1 MVVLVRYLSQS
12 TYPFY
17 APRGGVCTLRRQSKL
32 EMDVMDTKGPKLR
45 QILSANIKE
54 QRQILG
60 ISQEKLAEM
69 AGLSWQTVNSI
80 ECKRTWVSDNTLDA
94 LAAVFKIETFQL
106 LMPPETRAALS
117 LNPTKALR
125 QLAEAK
131 KAYDATFSGIFNKT
145 T

>member
-1 MVVLVRYLSQS
+1 MK
-12 TYPFY
+12 
-17 APRGGVCTLRRQSKL
+17 A
-32 EMDVMDTKGPKLR
+32 KGQNLR

-80 ECKRTWVSDNTLDA
+80 ECQRTWVSDNTLEA
-94 LAAVFKIETFQL
+94 LAGVFKIETFQL
-106 LMPPETRAALS
+106 LMPPETRIALS

-125 QLAEAK
+125 KLAEAK
-131 KAYDATFSGIFNKT
+131 KAYDDTFNGIYTKLV
-145 T
+145 

>member
-1 MVVLVRYLSQS
+1 M
-12 TYPFY
+12 
-17 APRGGVCTLRRQSKL
+17 
-32 EMDVMDTKGPKLR
+32 R
-45 QILSANIKE
+45 QILSANVKE

-117 LNPTKALR
+117 LNSTKALR

-131 KAYDATFSGIFNKT
+131 KVYDDTFSEIFKKPSCKIQ
-145 T
+145 

>member
-1 MVVLVRYLSQS
+1 M
-12 TYPFY
+12 
-17 APRGGVCTLRRQSKL
+17 
-32 EMDVMDTKGPKLR
+32 EIKGLNLR

-54 QRQILG
+54 QRKILG

-80 ECKRTWVSDNTLDA
+80 ECQRTWVSDNTLEA

-117 LNPTKALR
+117 LNATMALR
-125 QLAEAK
+125 KLADAK
-131 KAYDATFSGIFNKT
+131 KEYDDVFAKIYNFL
-145 T
+145 